1 MEACRLPISY
11 EYSKYLYYSSFLI
24 GVSSTI
30 SLYYKDYSTLLFMF
44 LLFLT
49 SINYWQRPDYGF
61 RRNIDMFLC
70 KIIALFFYIKTT
82 IFYDEFISEIFVNCA
97 YNIFFLYA
105 VELLLWHYRNK
116 KWIIFHMAI
125 HFYLSV
131 ITPFSLYLL

>member
-1 MEACRLPISY
+1 
-11 EYSKYLYYSSFLI
+11 LI

-30 SLYYKDYSTLLFMF
+30 SMYYNDYSTVLFMF

-61 RRNIDMFLC
+61 RRDVDMFLC
-70 KIIALFFYIKTT
+70 KVIAVFFYLKTT
-82 IFYDEFISEIFVNCA
+82 IFYDEFIAEIFINTT

-105 VELLLWHYRNK
+105 LEHLLWYYRNK

-125 HFYLSV
+125 HIYLSV
-131 ITPFSLYLL
+131 LTPFCLYLI

>member
-1 MEACRLPISY
+1 MESCKLPISY

-30 SLYYKDYSTLLFMF
+30 SMYYKDYSTVLFMF

-49 SINYWQRPDYGF
+49 SINYWKRPDYGF
-61 RRNIDMFLC
+61 RRDVDMFLC
-70 KIIALFFYIKTT
+70 KVIAVFFYLKTT
-82 IFYDEFISEIFVNCA
+82 IFYDEFVAEIFINSA

-105 VELLLWHYRNK
+105 MELLLWHYHNK

-131 ITPFSLYLL
+131 LTPVALYLI

>member
-1 MEACRLPISY
+1 MDGCRLPISY

-44 LLFLT
+44 ILFLT
-49 SINYWQRPDYGF
+49 SINYWKRPDYGF
-61 RRNIDMFLC
+61 RRDVDMFLC
-70 KIIALFFYIKTT
+70 KVIALFFYLKTT
-82 IFYDEFISEIFVNCA
+82 IFYDEFVSEIFINSL

-105 VELLLWHYRNK
+105 MEQILWHYRNK
-116 KWIIFHMAI
+116 KWIIFHMTI

-131 ITPFSLYLL
+131 LTPFCLYLI